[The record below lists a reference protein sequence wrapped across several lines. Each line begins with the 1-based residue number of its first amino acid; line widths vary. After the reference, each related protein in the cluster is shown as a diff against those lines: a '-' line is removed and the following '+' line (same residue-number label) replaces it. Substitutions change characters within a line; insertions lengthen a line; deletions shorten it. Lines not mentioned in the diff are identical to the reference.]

1 MLNANGVR
9 TRQYAIA
16 VEHRSDV
23 KSQHDCLNASNAAA
37 RRVRKCCVELSL
49 MWFVFERLVGP
60 VHCFLMSGCFRAM
73 VPQVLQYSR
82 QCIDISDQIMFSVY
96 HASGHGDLPEVKPF
110 TSGREN
116 FL

>member
-23 KSQHDCLNASNAAA
+23 KSQHDCLDASNAAA

-60 VHCFLMSGCFRAM
+60 VHCFLMSGCFRWHGASLD
-73 VPQVLQYSR
+73 PWRRLR
-82 QCIDISDQIMFSVY
+82 ALERFSFR
-96 HASGHGDLPEVKPF
+96 ALGS
-110 TSGREN
+110 
-116 FL
+116 

>member
-23 KSQHDCLNASNAAA
+23 KSQHDCLDASNAAA

-60 VHCFLMSGCFRAM
+60 VHCFLMSGCFRCFLMSGCFRWHGASLD
-73 VPQVLQYSR
+73 PWRRLR
-82 QCIDISDQIMFSVY
+82 ALERFSFR
-96 HASGHGDLPEVKPF
+96 ALGS
-110 TSGREN
+110 
-116 FL
+116 